1 MYTRFLEERSPLEV
15 SKSVNIIDEERHTI
29 EDAKKNLVN
38 CVRVATVLSYHVI
51 FGTSDSV
58 LGFLKKR
65 QKYAQKERNN

>member
-1 MYTRFLEERSPLEV
+1 MYTRSPEEKSPLEV

-38 CVRVATVLSYHVI
+38 YVRFATVLLYHVI

-58 LGFLKKR
+58 LRFLKKR
-65 QKYAQKERNN
+65 QKYAQKERKN